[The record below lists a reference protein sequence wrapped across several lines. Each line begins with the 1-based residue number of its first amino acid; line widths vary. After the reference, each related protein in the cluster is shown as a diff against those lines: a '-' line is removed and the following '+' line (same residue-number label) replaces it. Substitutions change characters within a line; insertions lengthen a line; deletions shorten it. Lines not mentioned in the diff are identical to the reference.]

1 MTRTKELSGVG
12 FMIRALIHC
21 AEASV
26 LWEQIGKSCEERLG
40 TCWGKVGKSWEKLWT
55 KLGKG
60 WEKGRERSSGT
71 KLRKGWAQVGNRLG
85 TSWEK
90 VGSSLGVVENREKLG
105 TSWEALGKQL
115 GNGCEQVGMRISSAK
130 TFSDMSGKAAAVRAL
145 QGWHCPFCFGGASSL

>member
-1 MTRTKELSGVG
+1 MKCFGSSRLHHIYKKQAESMTRTKELCGVG

-26 LWEQIGKSCEERLG
+26 LWEQIGRSCEERLG
-40 TCWGKVGKSWEKLWT
+40 TCWEKLWT

-85 TSWEK
+85 TSWER
-90 VGSSLGVVENREKLG
+90 VGK
-105 TSWEALGKQL
+105 SWETVANKLFHNAG
-115 GNGCEQVGMRISSAK
+115 K
-130 TFSDMSGKAAAVRAL
+130 TFQKCLEDQL
-145 QGWHCPFCFGGASSL
+145 L